1 MVAALVFGAVGA
13 AIFGLHWSLDR
24 IRRWSTGGADPI
36 AVTELASAWAVVHL
50 VLGLLLAVTI
60 VLMAAASIG
69 MIGRLGQGY
78 TIFG

>member
-1 MVAALVFGAVGA
+1 
-13 AIFGLHWSLDR
+13 
-24 IRRWSTGGADPI
+24 
-36 AVTELASAWAVVHL
+36 VVHL

-60 VLMAAASIG
+60 VLMAGASIG